1 MKSSTVDA
9 QRSIEKIVGLIG
21 FLDYCLEHARES
33 PEHASQWEGLFRVS
47 PNETDFQQW
56 MELTKPIATHTE
68 MRQFLQTQPPTN
80 VIQLSAR
87 MLKQLLSK
95 LECPVFP
102 LEFAVEL
109 VESEDEQT
117 VHDRAVLGSVYADM
131 FLHVVASTVPEKLG
145 PGYCVMAAQ
154 LFALLRHVSLEFA
167 RTKMDEY
174 NLCVVLLPSVAGMRM
189 DDTTTME
196 AMMAEAQMLKQ
207 FQANHRDGQRCKFEM
222 LVTYGRRI
230 WGVVHALSIDANS
243 LEVDLREMR
252 QTQDTHPLFQQRKS
266 QVISLFNNAKAGIL
280 AARRPHPASRPSL
293 AASHSAAPLSTAAA
307 KPTLPQID
315 KLRFSRSESKMLSS
329 PLPPAPS
336 PGGSAKGGAT
346 AAAAAAAAAA
356 RSPAVSKA
364 MANSSRRRLSRG
376 DSEDSVNSST
386 SSSPFPPRAPPQQR
400 QVSGLKPQGSFEAG
414 NSGRNFA
421 ARPKA
426 ELL

>member
-1 MKSSTVDA
+1 MKSSSTVDA

-33 PEHASQWEGLFRVS
+33 PEHSSQWEGLFRVS

-56 MELTKPIATHTE
+56 VELTKPIATHTE
-68 MRQFLQTQPPTN
+68 MRQFLQLQPPTN

-109 VESEDEQT
+109 VESEADQT

-167 RTKMDEY
+167 LTKMDEY

-207 FQANHRDGQRCKFEM
+207 FQANHRDGQHCKFEM

-243 LEVDLREMR
+243 LEVDLKEMR
-252 QTQDTHPLFQQRKS
+252 QAQDTHPLFQQRKS

-293 AASHSAAPLSTAAA
+293 AASHSTAPVSTASMQG

-315 KLRFSRSESKMLSS
+315 KLRLSRSESKLLSS
-329 PLPPAPS
+329 PLPPAS
-336 PGGSAKGGAT
+336 SSSGGAVV
-346 AAAAAAAAAA
+346 AAA
-356 RSPAVSKA
+356 RSPAISKA

-376 DSEDSVNSST
+376 DSEDSINSST
-386 SSSPFPPRAPPQQR
+386 SSSPFPPRPTQQQQR
-400 QVSGLKPQGSFEAG
+400 QVSSLKPQGSFEAG